1 MNVEVSSER
10 KRKHTSVTTCNLP
23 CETTVFFFYRFPFRP
38 SQKKK
43 TNNLSLFSK
52 AADNTNNRNEQNTLR
67 CLLALTFSA
76 LAERRRDEEKVFFFF
91 VPKALTASNTHKK
104 VGRQYAANAFGKRPR
119 GKKGEMRSEKK

>member
-1 MNVEVSSER
+1 MKER
-10 KRKHTSVTTCNLP
+10 ESTPQLRPATYHVKP
-23 CETTVFFFYRFPFRP
+23 QFFFFIDFLFALH
-38 SQKKK
+38 KKK

-104 VGRQYAANAFGKRPR
+104 VGRQYAANAFGKRHS